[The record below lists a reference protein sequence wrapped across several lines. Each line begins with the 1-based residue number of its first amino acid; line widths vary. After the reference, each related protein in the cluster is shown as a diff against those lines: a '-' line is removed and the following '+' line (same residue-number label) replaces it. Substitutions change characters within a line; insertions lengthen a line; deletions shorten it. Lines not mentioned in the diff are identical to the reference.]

1 MSTRTH
7 RTPEQKLA
15 DALDKV
21 AKYKKAITEQ
31 SRRADAHR
39 KITLGG
45 LVIAAGASDL
55 DPAVV
60 VGLLIAGL
68 EYTASDPENLRRVH
82 ERGMA
87 HLTAREQAR
96 QN

>member
-1 MSTRTH
+1 MPTRTQ

-55 DPAVV
+55 DPAVI
-60 VGLLIAGL
+60 VGLLLKGMEHVAQ
-68 EYTASDPENLRRVH
+68 DRENFRRVQEH
-82 ERGMA
+82 GIA
-87 HLTAREQAR
+87 HLAAREQAR